1 MAGHRFPLRRCGA
14 RSPELP
20 SKSFSIFAL
29 GVFATPGTISVA
41 NAQDEDGAD
50 KGLHIDEIIVTSR
63 KREESVF
70 DIPVAVTA

>member
-1 MAGHRFPLRRCGA
+1 M
-14 RSPELP
+14 
-20 SKSFSIFAL
+20 
-29 GVFATPGTISVA
+29 PGTISVA

-50 KGLHIDEIIVTSR
+50 EGLHIDEIIVTSR